1 MMQLADPSIARGPGW
16 FDSTWE
22 LDRGL
27 DVREGWPADVPLGVW
42 LDCYLLQSDTGPD
55 DALSPSAR

>member
-1 MMQLADPSIARGPGW
+1 MAYLADPSMSRGPGW

-42 LDCYLLQSDTGPD
+42 LDGFLRQSDACPD